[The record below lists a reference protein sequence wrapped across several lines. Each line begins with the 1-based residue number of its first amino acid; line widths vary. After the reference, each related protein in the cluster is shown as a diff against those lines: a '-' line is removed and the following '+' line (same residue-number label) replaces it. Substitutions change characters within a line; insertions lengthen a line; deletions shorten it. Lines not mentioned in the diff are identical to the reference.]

1 MNIIHQYSDFWEE
14 VFVMK
19 FTSLSFYPQ
28 QRQVNIS
35 TFKKKGNK

>member
-1 MNIIHQYSDFWEE
+1 MNIIHQYSDFLGEM
-14 VFVMK
+14 FIMK

-35 TFKKKGNK
+35 TFKKGE